1 MKQLTFKLILPL
13 SVILFATLTKWWYAL
28 PVDAP
33 GTFLTGFPFPFVC
46 NGWHT
51 SMSLQIFVT
60 EFFVDFFTYFLIWFL
75 ILFCIHRFWRNIN
88 PTKWVTIAL
97 WVIAGPII
105 IGASFN
111 AANPDNLVYLKRPFD
126 MEVKKTGYTFVWE
139 KRPQAE
145 MGTMKAND
153 EKKLKR

>member
-13 SVILFATLTKWWYAL
+13 SIISFATLTKWWHAL
-28 PVDAP
+28 PVDAQ

-46 NGWHT
+46 DGWHT

-60 EFFVDFFTYFLIWFL
+60 EFFVDFFTYFLICFL
-75 ILFCIHRFWRNIN
+75 FVLSIHRFWRKIN
-88 PTKWVTIAL
+88 PTKWVTIVL

-105 IGASFN
+105 IGASFI

-126 MEVKKTGYTFVWE
+126 MEVKKTGYTFVWK

-145 MGTMKAND
+145 MGSIKANH